1 MKSGHKRWLVIKM
14 RLRISGSGGIIEKIK
29 RMEEHQIH
37 LAEETV
43 MKRIE
48 NTQTHTEIGVQ
59 LYYLQFL
66 SPALFNHLTGT
77 SEDKAIKLP
86 CAWPSTRTSFLEK
99 LRCHKYPYLWTH
111 FGSVFLFLGLLSP
124 EWWHWW
130 HSAVSP
136 CMAHYLCSTAHSL
149 WHWIDTAGSSHSVSN
164 TSDISA

>member
-1 MKSGHKRWLVIKM
+1 MAGYKNASENIREWWDNRKDQTYGRASNTSGWRN
-14 RLRISGSGGIIEKIK
+14 SD
-29 RMEEHQIH
+29 EENREH
-37 LAEETV
+37 TD
-43 MKRIE
+43 
-48 NTQTHTEIGVQ
+48 THRNRSPAV
-59 LYYLQFL
+59 LFAVL